1 MEEHAIYSLQING
14 DIYGFYNTPEE
25 AENAKEKMQ
34 ETDDYI
40 YQSQNTELSIEI
52 YEHTVFINTQD
63 QKLLDN

>member
-1 MEEHAIYSLQING
+1 MEEHTIYSLQVNG